1 MRTYVIKR
9 IFAAIPLFFII
20 SFCSFVLINL
30 SPTDP
35 AEAALRAN
43 DVPVITQE
51 LVEQTREQLGLDKPL
66 LIRYGNWLS
75 DSLKLNFGQSYVK
88 RKPVSSLI
96 LPAFLNT
103 LKLVTITSVTVILL
117 STVFGVFCALREGGR
132 VDKITRGIL
141 FAFTSMPSYWI
152 GTLMIWFFAVRLNL
166 LPTSGMGSAA
176 HYILPVA
183 VMSFGYIGFYFR
195 LIRNSMVRNSGENY
209 VLYEKASG
217 LPDRL
222 VNRHI
227 LRNSLQTAIS
237 GFCMA
242 IPGMLAGTV
251 VVENVFAWPGI
262 GRLCISAIFN
272 RDLPV
277 VQAYI
282 IIVAAFFILFN
293 LIADLVN
300 AAMNP
305 KLRGG

>member
-1 MRTYVIKR
+1 MRNYVAKR
-9 IFAAIPLFFII
+9 IFAAVPLFFII

-35 AEAALRAN
+35 AVAALRAN
-43 DVPVITQE
+43 DVPVITEE
-51 LVEQTREQLGLDKPL
+51 LVEQTRAQLGLDQPL
-66 LIRYGNWLS
+66 LIRYGKWLS
-75 DSLKLNFGQSYVK
+75 GCLQLNFGQSYVK
-88 RKPVSSLI
+88 KISVSSLI
-96 LPAFLNT
+96 FPAFLNT
-103 LKLVTITSVTVILL
+103 LKLVTVTSVTIILL
-117 STVFGVFCALREGGR
+117 STIFGVFCALREGSKA
-132 VDKITRGIL
+132 DKGIRGIL
-141 FAFTSMPSYWI
+141 FVFTSMPSYWI
-152 GTLMIWFFAVRLNL
+152 GPLMIWFFAVRLNI
-166 LPTSGMGSAA
+166 LPTSGIGNAS
-176 HYILPVA
+176 HYILPVI
-183 VMSFGYIGFYFR
+183 VMSFSYIGFYFR
-195 LIRNSMVRNSGENY
+195 LIRNSMIRNSGENY

-262 GRLCISAIFN
+262 GRLCVSAIFD

-277 VQAYI
+277 IQAYI

-293 LIADLVN
+293 LIADLIS
-300 AAMNP
+300 AAINP
-305 KLRGG
+305 KQREG

>member
-1 MRTYVIKR
+1 MRAYVIKR
-9 IFAAIPLFFII
+9 IFAAVPLFFII
-20 SFCSFVLINL
+20 SFCSFLLINL

-43 DVPVITQE
+43 DVPVVTQE
-51 LVEQTREQLGLDKPL
+51 LVEQTREQLGLDRPF

-75 DSLKLNFGQSYVK
+75 DSLHLNFGQSYVK
-88 RKPVSSLI
+88 RRPVSSLI

-103 LKLVTITSVTVILL
+103 LKLVTVTSVTVIFL
-117 STVFGVFCALREGGR
+117 STAFGVFCALREGSR
-132 VDKITRGIL
+132 ADKVTRGVL
-141 FAFTSMPSYWI
+141 FAFTAVPSYWVGI
-152 GTLMIWFFAVRLNL
+152 LMIWFFAVRLNL

-183 VMSFGYIGFYFR
+183 VMSSGYIGFYFR
-195 LIRNSMVRNSGENY
+195 LIRNSMVRNNGENY

-227 LRNSLQTAIS
+227 LRNSLQTAVS

-242 IPGMLAGTV
+242 VPGMLAGTV

-262 GRLCISAIFN
+262 GRLCVSAIFD

-282 IIVAAFFILFN
+282 IVVAAFFILFN

-300 AAMNP
+300 AAINP
-305 KLRGG
+305 KLREE